1 MQPLPRD
8 HSEFELARNGTM
20 KALARRLP
28 NEQRA
33 VLRRMENMIFEAAVN
48 DSKGDHSMI
57 MGKYK
62 ATLRQLASDAN
73 FGPFTV
79 PLLLAAK
86 KAFAE
91 QQSIVSN
98 SKKTAR
104 ASSIGRTRDR
114 PPQSHPTQGTS
125 AESSLPKWFAL
136 GMIWFLAMYAVWCMH
151 DIGKLMVL
159 TNSRISQPL
168 N

>member
-28 NEQRA
+28 NEQRD

-57 MGKYK
+57 MGKYN
-62 ATLRQLASDAN
+62 ATLRQLAPDAN
-73 FGPFTV
+73 FG

-136 GMIWFLAMYAVWCMH
+136 GMSWFVAMYAVWCMH
-151 DIGKLMVL
+151 DIGKLTVL
-159 TNSRISQPL
+159 MNFRTTKL

>member
-8 HSEFELARNGTM
+8 HSVFELARNVTM

-57 MGKYK
+57 MGKYN
-62 ATLRQLASDAN
+62 ATLRQLAPDAN
-73 FGPFTV
+73 FG

-104 ASSIGRTRDR
+104 SFQHRAHPRSSTTIAPDTGHVGGILLAKMVCARDDLVCR
-114 PPQSHPTQGTS
+114 DVRRVVH
-125 AESSLPKWFAL
+125 AR
-136 GMIWFLAMYAVWCMH
+136 H
-151 DIGKLMVL
+151 
-159 TNSRISQPL
+159 R
-168 N
+168 